1 MSTPILAT
9 KLYIPPPRPTLVR
22 RPRLLARLNAALQH
36 KVTLIS
42 APAGYGKTTLVSS
55 WIADPARTSFG
66 LPILDFGVGSP
77 ENPSIQNQ
85 KSKIKNQIAWLS
97 LDESDNDPVRFLTYL
112 VAALQTLAP
121 HWGVGVLALLQSP
134 QPPPLA
140 TTLTMLVNEIA
151 ALPDQLVLIL
161 DDYHLIDAAPNGG
174 GLLGAPLGTVDQALT
189 FLIEHLP
196 PPMHLV
202 ITTREDPQLPL
213 ARLRARGELN
223 EVRAADL
230 RFTPAEAADFLN
242 QMMGLTLAAEQI
254 TALGVRTEGWIAGLQ
269 LAALSLRGREDIPG
283 FIQAFTGDHRY
294 IGDYLVEE
302 VLQRQPAH
310 VRTFLL
316 QTAILDRLCGPL
328 CDAVTQQTDG
338 RGLLALL
345 ERANLFVV
353 PLDDKREWYRYH
365 HLFADVLHA
374 HALEEQPTQVATW
387 HGRAS
392 AWYEAHGLRAEAI
405 HHALAAADFARAA
418 DLVELTWPALHRSN
432 FRSAALLRWMKALPA
447 AVVRT
452 RPVLS
457 VGYAWE
463 YLNNGELEAA
473 AAYLQDAEQ
482 WLDQT
487 DALPTDAMTF
497 MDAEEFRL
505 LPEEIA
511 SARTFLSMAQG
522 DIASTVTYAQ
532 RALDLLPANAYVR
545 RGPAV
550 ALLGLA
556 YWASGELEAAYQA
569 LAEGMAGFQ
578 QAGNLIF
585 ALSGTYGLADIR
597 TVQGRLHEAVQVYK
611 QALQLAQAQGEPV
624 IQGTADLYLGLG
636 ELAREQGDLPAAA
649 QYLAQSE
656 ALGEGAALPN
666 WPCRRAIVQ
675 AQMQQTLGD
684 LAGALDLLD
693 EAARHYFRGP
703 VPDFRPIAALK
714 VRVWV
719 RQGRLTEALGWVRE
733 RGLSIADELSYLREF
748 EHVTLARVLIARYQH
763 DRSKA
768 HLQAAI
774 TLLARLLPAAET
786 GGRIGSVIEILI
798 LQALAYEAQDNLPL
812 ALAALTRALTLAEP
826 AGCVRLFV
834 DEGTPMARLLSAAV
848 IHGVMPDYS
857 AKLLAALGTAQ
868 PKNPHEALR
877 PAARQL
883 HPLIEPLSERE
894 LEVLRLLGTELSGPE
909 MAHQLMVSLNTL
921 RTHTKN
927 IFSKLGV
934 NNRRAAVRR
943 AEELG
948 L

>member
-1 MSTPILAT
+1 MSTSILAT
-9 KLYIPPPRPTLVR
+9 KLYIPPPRPSLVR

-42 APAGYGKTTLVSS
+42 APAGYGKTTLVSE
-55 WIADPARTSFG
+55 WIQAFREEDKKTRRQGAASAS
-66 LPILDFGVGSP
+66 LLVV
-77 ENPSIQNQ
+77 
-85 KSKIKNQIAWLS
+85 AWLS
-97 LDESDNDPVRFLTYL
+97 LDEGDNDPLRFLTYL

-121 HWGVGVLALLQSP
+121 HLGHGVLALLQSP
-134 QPPPLA
+134 QPPPLE
-140 TTLTMLVNEIA
+140 TTLTALLNELA
-151 ALPDQLVLIL
+151 TLPDPVVLIL
-161 DDYHLIDAAPNGG
+161 DDYHLIEAKA
-174 GLLGAPLGTVDQALT
+174 VDQALT

-196 PPMHLV
+196 PSIHLV

-213 ARLRARGELN
+213 ARLRARGTLN

-230 RFTPAEAADFLN
+230 RFTPAEATAFLN
-242 QMMGLTLAAEQI
+242 QMMGLTLVAEEI

-269 LAALSLRGREDIPG
+269 LAALSMRGREDIPG
-283 FIQAFTGDHRY
+283 FIQAFTGDNRY

-302 VLQRQPAH
+302 VLQRQPMP
-310 VRTFLL
+310 VRSFLL

-338 RGLLALL
+338 RELLALL

-374 HALEEQPTQVATW
+374 HARKEQSAQVSTW

-392 AWYEAHGLRAEAI
+392 AWYEEHGLRAEAI

-432 FRSAALLRWMKALPA
+432 FRSAALQGWMKALPA
-447 AVVRT
+447 GVVRI

-463 YLNNGELEAA
+463 YLNSGELEAA
-473 AAYLQDAEQ
+473 AAYLRDAEA
-482 WLDQT
+482 WLDRA
-487 DALPTDAMTF
+487 DERPTDAMTF
-497 MDAEEFRL
+497 MDAEEFQL
-505 LPEEIA
+505 LPGEIA
-511 SARTFLSMAQG
+511 SARTYLALAQG
-522 DIASTVTYAQ
+522 DIAGTVTYAR
-532 RALDLLPANAYVR
+532 RALALLPANAYVR
-545 RGPAV
+545 RGPAA

-578 QAGNLIF
+578 QAGNIIF

-597 TVQGRLHEAVQVYK
+597 TVQGRLPEAVQIYQ
-611 QALQLAQAQGEPV
+611 QALQLALAQGEPV
-624 IQGTADLYLGLG
+624 VQGTAELYLGLG
-636 ELAREQGDLPAAA
+636 ELAREQGDLQAAA
-649 QYLAQSE
+649 QYLAQST

-693 EAARHYFRGP
+693 EAVRHYFRGP

-714 VRVWV
+714 ARAWV

-733 RGLSIADELSYLREF
+733 RGLSAADDLSYLREF
-748 EHVTLARVLIARYQH
+748 EHITLARLLIANYQH
-763 DRSKA
+763 DRSEA
-768 HLQAAI
+768 HLQAAM
-774 TLLARLLPAAET
+774 TLLARLLAAAET
-786 GGRIGSVIEILI
+786 GGRMGSVIEILL
-798 LQALAYEAQDNLPL
+798 LQALAYAAQDTIPL
-812 ALAALTRALTLAEP
+812 AMAPLARALILAEP
-826 AGCVRLFV
+826 AGYVRLFV
-834 DEGTPMARLLSAAV
+834 DEGAPMAQLLAAAVKHGMMPDYTARLLAAFPHLGATSATQSK
-848 IHGVMPDYS
+848 IQSSSWKD
-857 AKLLAALGTAQ
+857 
-868 PKNPHEALR
+868 PKSKMV
-877 PAARQL
+877 
-883 HPLIEPLSERE
+883 EPLSERE
-894 LEVLRLLGTELSGPE
+894 LEVLRLLATELDGPE
-909 MAHQLMVSLNTL
+909 IARQLIVSLNTM

-943 AEELG
+943 AEELD
-948 L
+948 LV

>member
-9 KLYIPPPRPTLVR
+9 KLYIPPARPTLVR
-22 RPRLLARLNAALQH
+22 RPHLLARLNAALAH
-36 KVTLIS
+36 KLTLIS
-42 APAGYGKTTLVSS
+42 APAGYGKTTLVSE
-55 WIADPARTSFG
+55 WIHQKDEGGRMEDGSRQAALHPSFF
-66 LPILDFGVGSP
+66 ILH
-77 ENPSIQNQ
+77 PSR
-85 KSKIKNQIAWLS
+85 IAWLS
-97 LDESDNDPVRFLTYL
+97 LDEGDNDPTRFLTYF

-121 HWGVGVLALLQSP
+121 QLGVGVLALLQSP
-134 QPPPLA
+134 QPPPLE
-140 TTLTMLVNEIA
+140 TTLTALLNEIA
-151 ALPDQLVLIL
+151 TLPDQVVLIL
-161 DDYHLIDAAPNGG
+161 DDYHLMEANAVN
-174 GLLGAPLGTVDQALT
+174 QALT

-196 PPMHLV
+196 PRMHLV

-213 ARLRARGELN
+213 ARLRARGELS

-230 RFTPAEAADFLN
+230 RFTAAEATDFLN
-242 QMMGLTLAAEQI
+242 QMMGLNLAAEQI
-254 TALGVRTEGWIAGLQ
+254 AALGTRTEGWIAGMQ

-283 FIQAFTGDHRY
+283 FIRAFTGDNRY

-302 VLQRQPAH
+302 VLQRQPAP

-316 QTAILDRLCGPL
+316 QTAILDRLSGPL
-328 CDAVTQQTDG
+328 CDAVTQQSDG
-338 RGLLALL
+338 SGMLALL

-374 HALEEQPTQVATW
+374 HALKEQPTQVAIW

-432 FRSAALLRWMKALPA
+432 FRSAALHGWMKALPA

-463 YLNNGELEAA
+463 YLNSGELEAA
-473 AAYLQDAEQ
+473 VAYLRDAEA
-482 WLDQT
+482 WLDRA
-487 DALPTDAMTF
+487 DELPTAAMTF
-497 MDAEEFRL
+497 MDAEEFQL
-505 LPEEIA
+505 LPGEIA
-511 SARTFLSMAQG
+511 SARTYLALAQG
-522 DIASTVTYAQ
+522 DIAGTVTYAR
-532 RALDLLPANAYVR
+532 RALALLPANAYVR
-545 RGPAV
+545 RGPAA

-556 YWASGELEAAYQA
+556 YWASGELDAAYQA

-578 QAGNLIF
+578 QASNIIF

-597 TVQGRLHEAVQVYK
+597 TVQGRLPEAVQIYQ
-611 QALQLAQAQGEPV
+611 QALQLALAQGEPV
-624 IQGTADLYLGLG
+624 VQGTAELYLGLG
-636 ELAREQGDLPAAA
+636 ELAREQGDLQAAA
-649 QYLAQSE
+649 QYLAQST

-684 LAGALDLLD
+684 LADALDLLD

-714 VRVWV
+714 ARVWV

-733 RGLSIADELSYLREF
+733 RGLSAADDLSYLREF
-748 EHVTLARVLIARYQH
+748 EHITLARVLIAHHQH
-763 DRSKA
+763 DRSEA
-768 HLQAAI
+768 HLQAAM
-774 TLLARLLPAAET
+774 TLLARLLAAAET
-786 GGRIGSVIEILI
+786 GGRMGSVIEILL
-798 LQALAYEAQDNLPL
+798 LQALAYEVQDKIPAAMAPL
-812 ALAALTRALTLAEP
+812 ARALILAEP
-826 AGCVRLFV
+826 AGYVRLFV
-834 DEGTPMARLLSAAV
+834 DEGAPMAELLRRLKEEDGRLKAYLQKLRAAFGEQAT
-848 IHGVMPDYS
+848 IHPS
-857 AKLLAALGTAQ
+857 SSI
-868 PKNPHEALR
+868 
-877 PAARQL
+877 L
-883 HPLIEPLSERE
+883 HPLVEPLSERE

-909 MAHQLMVSLNTL
+909 MARQLIISLNTL

-934 NNRRAAVRR
+934 NNRRTAVRR
-943 AEELG
+943 AEELD
-948 L
+948 LV